1 MSAVCHDEGFKEF
14 NLKEW
19 IVKQC
24 TEMGIT
30 KPTPVQY
37 HCIPPIMEGKGCVAI
52 SKTGTGKTL
61 AFVLPMLHKWCS
73 DPVSKF
79 GLILTP
85 TRELARQIYDQIK
98 VIGKPVNIQVCL
110 IIGGE
115 NQVEQGAQIAK
126 GPHIIVATPGR
137 LSDMI
142 QSGYERDFKYI
153 KMLVVDEADRMLN
166 GSFTEDLEV
175 IMAALPKKRQTLL
188 FSATMTPMV
197 ENAIK
202 HGHET
207 PFVWKGEAD
216 VTTVT
221 ELDQRYVFVHNPVL
235 RSGYLVKI
243 INDYQAKTPDSSM
256 IIFTKNCEVCQIV
269 SEALKKLGFDNVA
282 LNSNL
287 KQRER
292 SISITRFKSNRI
304 KILVATDLASRGLDI
319 PMVDLVVNYSVPPVP
334 ANYVHRVGR
343 TARAGRGGL
352 AFTLLTPKEINRLI
366 NIEKNINYKLQEF
379 KVSEKKVLEIAL
391 QVEVTF
397 REAAINLQYDETVER
412 KEINKRK
419 RIILEGGEIYVKSKR
434 QKKKNNK
441 KLRNSGESTEI
452 VSLDAVAALGGDV
465 STLRTQS
472 DEEKTTAQVATQ
484 ENS

>member
-1 MSAVCHDEGFKEF
+1 MSAIYHDEGFKDL
-14 NLKEW
+14 NLKDW

-73 DPVSKF
+73 NLFSKF
-79 GLILTP
+79 ALILTP
-85 TRELARQIYDQIK
+85 TRELARQIFDQIK
-98 VIGKPVNIQVCL
+98 VIGKPINIKVCL

-115 NQVEQGAQIAK
+115 NQVEQGAQIARE
-126 GPHIIVATPGR
+126 PHIIVATPGR
-137 LSDMI
+137 LSDMM
-142 QSGYERDFKYI
+142 QSGYDTDFRYI
-153 KMLVVDEADRMLN
+153 QMLVVDEADRLLS
-166 GSFTEDLEV
+166 GSFTTDLEV
-175 IMAALPKKRQTLL
+175 IMKALPEKKQSLL
-188 FSATMTPMV
+188 FSATMTSMI
-197 ENAIK
+197 ENAIQ
-202 HGHET
+202 HAREP
-207 PFVWKGEAD
+207 PFVWKDEAD

-221 ELDQRYVFVHNPVL
+221 ELDQKYVLVHTAVL

-269 SEALKKLGFDNVA
+269 SKALKKLGFDNVA

-334 ANYVHRVGR
+334 VNYVHRVGR

-352 AFTLLTPKEINRLI
+352 ALTLLTPKEVNRLL
-366 NIEKNINYKLQEF
+366 NIEKNINYKLTEY
-379 KVSEKKVLEIAL
+379 KVSG
-391 QVEVTF
+391 
-397 REAAINLQYDETVER
+397 NLT
-412 KEINKRK
+412 
-419 RIILEGGEIYVKSKR
+419 
-434 QKKKNNK
+434 
-441 KLRNSGESTEI
+441 
-452 VSLDAVAALGGDV
+452 
-465 STLRTQS
+465 
-472 DEEKTTAQVATQ
+472 
-484 ENS
+484 